1 MEFARTADT
10 PCSEVVFQYTGSG
23 KNIAVLQPLVGASGW
38 LACAR
43 MTITELQAE
52 DSVVFTAVS
61 DHGELLDANQCRRL
75 FDLPGAVT
83 DSIDDPAV
91 AKDLVTGLS
100 DAERP
105 IFDELNARNGRW
117 FDLEIE
123 KLERW
128 TGDRRDGL
136 KGSLDDLDVRIKE
149 AKKAAR
155 FAPSL
160 PEKLRLQRE
169 VKTLESRRDEAWRAF
184 DQASRELERDK
195 EKLLDDIERRLTADI
210 RREPLFTLRW
220 RLV

>member
-1 MEFARTADT
+1 MPAPIRPFR
-10 PCSEVVFQYTGSG
+10 SG
-23 KNIAVLQPLVGASGW
+23 DRQRRWRVGLEGY
-38 LACAR
+38 
-43 MTITELQAE
+43 
-52 DSVVFTAVS
+52 
-61 DHGELLDANQCRRL
+61 
-75 FDLPGAVT
+75 GA
-83 DSIDDPAV
+83 
-91 AKDLVTGLS
+91 GLS

-105 IFDELNARNGRW
+105 IFEELNARNGRW

-184 DQASRELERDK
+184 DQASRELEHDK

-210 RREPLFTLRW
+210 HREPLFTLRW